1 MKKYTMILSVALL
14 IAGALTTGCSS
25 DDLMAEEPVMPQQ
38 TEQMMEFTTT
48 MTPKGSTMRS
58 VDADGKTAWVA
69 GEQIAIYY
77 QKTDDSYATATA
89 TVGAPNGD
97 GSAPITATLSGAKNG
112 GAVKFVYPATLHN
125 GTGDIDAT
133 ALAAQHGTIADIS
146 ANFDACTGS
155 GTLVTNGT
163 TCGTT
168 ANVAMT
174 NQVLI
179 GKFTPKY
186 SGAAINAITTLTV
199 TDGTNTYT
207 VTPTSGTFG
216 TTGIYV
222 AMLPVSDQEVIII
235 AGTASQ
241 KYGFGGKKITL
252 TAGKLYNNLAIAMLK
267 AHDLTAAAF
276 TADEDAFIYQSSADA
291 TSNTITIGEN
301 RKVILSG
308 VNIRAGNDNA
318 ISCNGSAEIVLSS
331 TNTVKNDSEREAV
344 VKAGP
349 AETTLTISGVGAI
362 DAQAAYDG
370 AVYAAV
376 IGAQHYYTCGNI
388 TITGGSITASF
399 YKGNRSAAI
408 GAGGCLTRP
417 SKCGDITITGG
428 TVIANSIHYGAGIGS
443 GSSGVLV
450 NSACG
455 DITITGGNVTATAG
469 KYGAGIGSGNGPSDT
484 YYKSYCGNITITGG
498 NVRATGGDNAAGI
511 GSGYG
516 KVDAAKSVCGI
527 ISISGGTIN
536 ATGGAQAAGIGTGN
550 GTCGTINITGGTID
564 AYRDATDADTHDI
577 GKGKNGTT
585 GTVTIAA
592 SVHSSAGKY
601 YTNGSASE
609 GYNKVE

>member
-69 GEQIAIYY
+69 GEQIAVYY

-186 SGAAINAITTLTV
+186 SGATINAITTLTV

-222 AMLPVSDQEVIII
+222 AMLPVSDQEVIIT

-308 VNIRAGNDNA
+308 VNIRAGDDNA

-331 TNTVKNDSEREAV
+331 TNTVKNNSVNKAV

-349 AETTLTISGVGAI
+349 AETTLTIGGAGAI
-362 DAQAAYDG
+362 DAQGTDEESSLAIF
-370 AVYAAV
+370 AAV
-376 IGAQHYYTCGNI
+376 IGAQNNYTCGNI
-388 TITGGSITASF
+388 TITGGSITARFS
-399 YKGNRSAAI
+399 KNNNGAAI
-408 GAGGCLTRP
+408 GAGGCLGAN
-417 SKCGDITITGG
+417 SKCGNITIKGG
-428 TVIANSIHYGAGIGS
+428 TVFANSIGQGAGIGS
-443 GSSGVLV
+443 GAMLTILR
-450 NSACG
+450 NSICG
-455 DITITGGNVTATAG
+455 DITIEGGNVTATAGNNAAGIGSGYSAGNNYYKSRCGNIKITGGNVTATG
-469 KYGAGIGSGNGPSDT
+469 GSQ
-484 YYKSYCGNITITGG
+484 
-498 NVRATGGDNAAGI
+498 AAGI
-511 GSGYG
+511 GSGYADY
-516 KVDAAKSVCGI
+516 DADKSV
-527 ISISGGTIN
+527 
-536 ATGGAQAAGIGTGN
+536 
-550 GTCGTINITGGTID
+550 CGTINITGGTID